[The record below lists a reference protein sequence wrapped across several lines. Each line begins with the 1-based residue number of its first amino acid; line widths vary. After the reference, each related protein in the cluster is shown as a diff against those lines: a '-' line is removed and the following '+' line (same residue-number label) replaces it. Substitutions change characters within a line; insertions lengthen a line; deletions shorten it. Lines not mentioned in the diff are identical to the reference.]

1 MSSISLYSPVGSPLI
16 TADFSVDSYVKYD
29 LSSSLNLI
37 SAFSI
42 ATLDKSAFSS
52 TASILMIAPASSLSF
67 VISHLLIVSFFASF
81 FAAFPTSI

>member
-1 MSSISLYSPVGSPLI
+1 VSLYSPAGSPLI
-16 TADFSVDSYVKYD
+16 IADLFVDSYVNTF
-29 LSSSLNLI
+29 LLFSSNFF

-42 ATLDKSAFSS
+42 VTSVRSVVSS
-52 TASILMIAPASSLSF
+52 VASIFMIAPASSLSF